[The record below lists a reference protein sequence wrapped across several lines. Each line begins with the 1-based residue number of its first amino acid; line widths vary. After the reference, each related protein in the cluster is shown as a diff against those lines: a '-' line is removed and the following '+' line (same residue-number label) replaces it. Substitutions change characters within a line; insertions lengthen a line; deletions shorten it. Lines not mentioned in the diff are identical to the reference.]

1 MMERLTME
9 PGRVV
14 LSTQGRDEGRY
25 FIVLEVIDEN
35 FVLMADGL
43 TRKID
48 HPKKKKVKHLRAK
61 PILVNVNGSE
71 LPNRHLQDS
80 DLRSAL
86 EAHGLDVHTI
96 AGKTAVNAGEVEEG
110 SGAPV
115 NEVGPVPTKKED

>member
-43 TRKID
+43 TRRID
-48 HPKKKKVKHLRAK
+48 HPKKKKIKHLRPK
-61 PILVNVNGSE
+61 PIVVNVDGAT
-71 LPNRHLQDS
+71 LPNKHLQDS
-80 DLRSAL
+80 DLRRAL
-86 EAHGLDVHTI
+86 AENGLEISNPST
-96 AGKTAVNAGEVEEG
+96 
-110 SGAPV
+110 PV
-115 NEVGPVPTKKED
+115 DADK

>member
-1 MMERLTME
+1 MDRLTII

-48 HPKKKKVKHLRAK
+48 HPKKKKIKHLRPK
-61 PILVNVNGSE
+61 PILVNVDGST
-71 LPNRHLQDS
+71 LPNKHLQDS
-80 DLRSAL
+80 DLRRYLNENGL
-86 EAHGLDVHTI
+86 EISNPST
-96 AGKTAVNAGEVEEG
+96 
-110 SGAPV
+110 PV
-115 NEVGPVPTKKED
+115 DDDK

>member
-1 MMERLTME
+1 MDRLTMI

-48 HPKKKKVKHLRAK
+48 HPKKKKIKHLRPK
-61 PILVNVNGSE
+61 PILVNVDGSA
-71 LPNRHLQDS
+71 LPNKHLQDS
-80 DLRSAL
+80 DLRRYLNENGL
-86 EAHGLDVHTI
+86 EISNPST
-96 AGKTAVNAGEVEEG
+96 
-110 SGAPV
+110 PV
-115 NEVGPVPTKKED
+115 DDDK

>member
-1 MMERLTME
+1 MERLTMI

-25 FIVLEVIDEN
+25 FVVLKVIDEN

-48 HPKKKKVKHLRAK
+48 HPKKKKVKHLRPK
-61 PILVNVNGSE
+61 HIVVEVDGSK
-71 LPNRHLQDS
+71 LPNKHLQDS

-86 EAHGLDVHTI
+86 SAHGLEISNVSADADTD
-96 AGKTAVNAGEVEEG
+96 K
-110 SGAPV
+110 
-115 NEVGPVPTKKED
+115 

>member
-1 MMERLTME
+1 MDRLTMI

-48 HPKKKKVKHLRAK
+48 HPK
-61 PILVNVNGSE
+61 
-71 LPNRHLQDS
+71 
-80 DLRSAL
+80 
-86 EAHGLDVHTI
+86 
-96 AGKTAVNAGEVEEG
+96 
-110 SGAPV
+110 
-115 NEVGPVPTKKED
+115 

>member
-9 PGRVV
+9 AGRVV
-14 LSTQGRDEGRY
+14 LSTQGRDAGRY
-25 FIVLEVIDEN
+25 FIVLEVIDDQ

-43 TRKID
+43 TRKIA

-61 PILVNVNGSE
+61 PIVVNVDAST

-86 EAHGLDVHTI
+86 QAHGLDVHTI
-96 AGKTAVNAGEVEEG
+96 AGAVKPAAENEKG
-110 SGAPV
+110 SMAPA
-115 NEVGPVPTKKED
+115 KEA

>member
-14 LSTQGRDEGRY
+14 LSTQGRDAGRY
-25 FIVLEVIDEN
+25 FIVLQTIDEQ

-43 TRKID
+43 SRKLAN
-48 HPKKKKVKHLRAK
+48 PKKKKVKHLRAK
-61 PILVNVNGSE
+61 PIMVNVDGST

-86 EAHGLDVHTI
+86 EAHGLDIRTI
-96 AGKTAVNAGEVEEG
+96 AGAGNTAAGE
-110 SGAPV
+110 
-115 NEVGPVPTKKED
+115 NEKED

>member
-1 MMERLTME
+1 MMDRLTMI

-48 HPKKKKVKHLRAK
+48 HPKKKKVKHLRPK
-61 PILVNVNGSE
+61 PIVVNVDGST
-71 LPNRHLQDS
+71 LPNKHLQDS
-80 DLRSAL
+80 DLRRYLRENGL
-86 EAHGLDVHTI
+86 EISNPSTDV
-96 AGKTAVNAGEVEEG
+96 GDDK
-110 SGAPV
+110 
-115 NEVGPVPTKKED
+115 

>member
-14 LSTQGRDEGRY
+14 LSTQGRDAGRY
-25 FIVLEVIDEN
+25 FIVLQVIDEQ

-43 TRKID
+43 TRKLA
-48 HPKKKKVKHLRAK
+48 HPKKKKVKHLQAK
-61 PILVNVNGSE
+61 PIMVNVDGDT

-86 EAHGLDVHTI
+86 EAHGLDV
-96 AGKTAVNAGEVEEG
+96 KTLT
-110 SGAPV
+110 GAAAPADIENV
-115 NEVGPVPTKKED
+115 KED